1 MFLGFVLS
9 VTSDSAL
16 VSTPNGF
23 TAQLSLSEV
32 SDYVH
37 EKLARGSANDDDD
50 DEVCILYTIAII
62 CPNNYLTSRLFTGC
76 SQRVEFAKIDAA
88 DSLLRASQGYRQKS
102 RLVYLFQKY
111 FN

>member
-37 EKLARGSANDDDD
+37 EKIAKASANDDDD
-50 DEVCILYTIAII
+50 EDVCILYTISIVQSD
-62 CPNNYLTSRLFTGC
+62 NYLSFIY
-76 SQRVEFAKIDAA
+76 V
-88 DSLLRASQGYRQKS
+88 
-102 RLVYLFQKY
+102 
-111 FN
+111 